1 MIESP
6 LIQEIEAKNSHGLI
20 LALLQSRFKNVPED
34 ITEELTNIIDKKRL
48 VELNKAA
55 ATCKDLKAF
64 RKRLSG

>member
-34 ITEELTNIIDKKRL
+34 ITEELTNTTALPLALRKL
-48 VELNKAA
+48 
-55 ATCKDLKAF
+55 ATLAN
-64 RKRLSG
+64 L